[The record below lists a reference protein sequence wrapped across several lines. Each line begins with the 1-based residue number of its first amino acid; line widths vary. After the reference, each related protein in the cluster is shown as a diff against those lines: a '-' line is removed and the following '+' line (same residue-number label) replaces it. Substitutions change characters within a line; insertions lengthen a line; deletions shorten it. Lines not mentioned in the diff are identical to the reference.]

1 MGVHCETKGA
11 QQRTTAAGLAYRSRR
26 REGKKHTIW
35 TDGDYEIAVPRHV
48 EINEHT
54 AKAILKLAE
63 GSKL

>member
-1 MGVHCETKGA
+1 VKRKELNK
-11 QQRTTAAGLAYRSRR
+11 RLRR
-26 REGKKHTIW
+26 LGWRIVREGKKHTIW

-63 GSKL
+63 RSSYEG